1 MTKNPRDAEPEAGS
15 SLASPGAETV
25 AEAATSGMP
34 SAVGNLWTDLGPVGA
49 YVLSFNLLKQKFV
62 PETGL
67 ISHET
72 SLYWAT
78 GIFMAAVAA
87 AIGWSLSQG
96 RKIPPMLMITGVVVL
111 VFGGLGI
118 VLHDKQFIKIKPTII
133 NLLFATVIVGS
144 LMIGRNIW
152 KTAFEHVF
160 QLPDKAWRIFALRW
174 AGFYVF
180 LAILNEV
187 IWRGFPEDIWVNS
200 KVFLLIPISMGFMLA
215 NLPFLMKHQIR
226 PPDAKYVSAATG
238 RPTPQG
244 ASLVRFRAGCRT
256 ARKPAYPGCHASAPA
271 PI

>member
-1 MTKNPRDAEPEAGS
+1 MSALRHAGVRMTDRHQEAEPAAGS
-15 SLASPGAETV
+15 SLASPGAEIV
-25 AEAATSGMP
+25 AEAAKSGMP

-49 YVLSFNLLKQKFV
+49 YVISFNLLKQKFV

-78 GIFMAAVAA
+78 GIFMTAVAA

-133 NLLFATVIVGS
+133 NLLFAVVIVGS
-144 LMIGRNIW
+144 LAIGRNIW

-187 IWRGFPEDIWVNS
+187 IWRMFPEDVWVNS

-215 NLPFLMKHQIR
+215 NLPFLMKHQL
-226 PPDAKYVSAATG
+226 
-238 RPTPQG
+238 PTAGG
-244 ASLVRFRAGCRT
+244 ADQV
-256 ARKPAYPGCHASAPA
+256 
-271 PI
+271 